1 MKYLNYINHILI
13 LFIVLASP
21 QLSQAQDSKFI
32 FGLKGA
38 MNIGWIQ
45 AKTKTVTSNGVALGY
60 SYGIMGDY
68 KFTKNYSIAAEFLIS
83 NIQGNMQY
91 VGDDGFAVFKNDTSE
106 KQVDNLNYK
115 LNLQYIQIP
124 ISMKFRTKEIGYI
137 TYWAQFGVAPG
148 FMIGNKADLSGDL
161 PSIIA
166 NDDPTNFNLNKE
178 EGDDFAVVGFDD
190 KVFPIRM
197 GLIIGGGIEYSL
209 AGSTSL
215 YAGIR
220 LNNGFTDLFV
230 VDKGVDAFNG
240 LMSLNVGLFF

>member
-1 MKYLNYINHILI
+1 MKYLNYVLA
-13 LFIVLASP
+13 LFIVLGCTQSAN
-21 QLSQAQDSKFI
+21 AQDSKFI

-38 MNIGWIQ
+38 MNVGWIQ
-45 AKTKTVTSNGVALGY
+45 AKTKNVSPNGVGLGF

-68 KFTKNYSIAAEFLIS
+68 QFTRNYSISAEFLIS
-83 NIQGNMQY
+83 NVQGNMLY
-91 VGDDGFAVFKNDTSE
+91 TGDEDGAVFKNDTAA

-115 LNLQYIQIP
+115 LNLQYIQLP

-137 TYWAQFGVAPG
+137 TYWAQFGIAPG

-161 PSIIA
+161 PAIIA
-166 NDDPTNFNLNKE
+166 DDDPTDFNLNKE
-178 EGDDFAVVGFDD
+178 EGDDFAVVGFED
-190 KVFPIRM
+190 KVFPVRV

-215 YAGIR
+215 YTGIR

-230 VDKGVDAFNG
+230 ADKGVDAFNG
-240 LMSLNVGLFF
+240 LVSLNVGLFF